1 MYSSKLFFS
10 CEHGVSFLVWIR
22 APLRLSLQLLLKSN
36 NGACENNDQWNELQA
51 LIPICLSENTA
62 CHCRPKTA
70 SIALGKDTEAGLR
83 RSCENGL
90 NCMRINQTIQVF
102 QCRGGSVPED
112 TRGICNGSASNDSGF
127 QDDPNTPYVQFLWLI
142 SLVEASAVVPCSTSD
157 SPPRVRRWW
166 VLPEASDL
174 LIHQYNLCVRPS

>member
-1 MYSSKLFFS
+1 MYFLKLVFS
-10 CEHGVSFLVWIR
+10 CEHGVSFLVWIG
-22 APLRLSLQLLLKSN
+22 APLRLSLRLLLKSN

-51 LIPICLSENTA
+51 LIPIGFSENTA
-62 CHCRPKTA
+62 CHCQPKTV
-70 SIALGKDTEAGLR
+70 SIALGTDTEAGLQ

-90 NCMRINQTIQVF
+90 NCLRINQTIQVF

-127 QDDPNTPYVQFLWLI
+127 RDDPNTPCVQFLWLI
-142 SLVEASAVVPCSTSD
+142 SLVEASAVVPCSTWD

-166 VLPEASDL
+166 VLPEASNL